1 MDLLLMTSPDPAV
14 SHTALLKLLSA
25 SEVSNEVVV
34 GLVASPSVFYVPLGA
49 ASPLDGPHALV
60 PLSTVGRSGRD
71 TLIMKPLVPQNGGG
85 PCKLVPVHYMK
96 LLQHASLPM
105 LLKLA
110 HRVEVSRAGA
120 CVCAAL
126 LGLADSGLAAAVSER
141 VCARWATLL
150 LQRLPNLRP
159 THTPHAPHALL
170 RADPAAAG
178 NSQHAGRAPPAQ
190 QDPGGAAGGDTGS
203 GGGSRARAG
212 HAAGQGRH
220 AVGPGGR
227 RVVPTRPRHATAQGP
242 LSGVALEPRP
252 TQGRRWRLWRQS
264 EEARWEAAAG
274 WQRGPAWQ

>member
-1 MDLLLMTSPDPAV
+1 MEGSPPHHDPAV

-110 HRVEVSRAGA
+110 HRVEVS
-120 CVCAAL
+120 
-126 LGLADSGLAAAVSER
+126 
-141 VCARWATLL
+141 
-150 LQRLPNLRP
+150 
-159 THTPHAPHALL
+159 
-170 RADPAAAG
+170 
-178 NSQHAGRAPPAQ
+178 
-190 QDPGGAAGGDTGS
+190 
-203 GGGSRARAG
+203 
-212 HAAGQGRH
+212 
-220 AVGPGGR
+220 
-227 RVVPTRPRHATAQGP
+227 
-242 LSGVALEPRP
+242 
-252 TQGRRWRLWRQS
+252 
-264 EEARWEAAAG
+264 
-274 WQRGPAWQ
+274 